1 MWASCGWD
9 GVLNPPRSLTPP
21 LADCKTTAMSAAQ
34 APFLAEVELC
44 GSAFP
49 ADPHWRCY
57 NEPPV
62 DAEGWLLPAFEDAR
76 WRPAAWAPR
85 RNGVVGALPAAAATQ
100 FGRDAQRFVLPAPS
114 LDQEAEN
121 AWNTWESAKESANA
135 AWKKWR
141 AAVEAEKKRN
151 GTDADAVYVT
161 TSMRGGDRGYNDNST
176 MSAQSNN
183 TSLKWE
189 DHAPN
194 TTFERLEW
202 HKPIPA
208 TLHSYFCRIE
218 LPNPAQAYALK
229 VQQGS
234 GSTKLKKG
242 GASA

>member
-1 MWASCGWD
+1 M
-9 GVLNPPRSLTPP
+9 
-21 LADCKTTAMSAAQ
+21 
-34 APFLAEVELC
+34 ELC

-76 WRPAAWAPR
+76 WRPAAWASR
-85 RNGVVGALPAAAATQ
+85 GSGVVVEALRPAFAAQ
-100 FGRDAQRFVLPAPS
+100 FGRDARRFVLPAPS
-114 LDQEAEN
+114 LDQEAEK
-121 AWNTWESAKESANA
+121 AWNAWESAKESANA

-141 AAVEAEKKRN
+141 AAVDAEKQKN
-151 GTDADAVYVT
+151 GTAADAVYA
-161 TSMRGGDRGYNDNST
+161 TSMRGGDPGYNATDST
-176 MSAQSNN
+176 TSAQSQSNNN

-194 TTFERLEW
+194 TTLKRLEW
-202 HKPIPA
+202 HKPIPS

-218 LPNPAQAYALK
+218 LPNPALAYALEM
-229 VQQGS
+229 QQGL